1 MKKSFKLLLAATI
14 ISATAA
20 PFLAASCDTNESE
33 KRKIINNL
41 VDNPEKDLNKNT
53 NQKPETK
60 NEPHKPNDDV
70 KKADDN
76 KKENDSES
84 SNNKTTEND
93 EKTDGISKKN
103 SEDLRNKDKN
113 SPDSPK
119 DENDGKDKKDKKNEK
134 NQDDSNNSSGPVTP
148 NPKTETPPSTPSVP
162 APKPE
167 PQPEMPPTD
176 EPREEETESKKEESE
191 LDKIAKD
198 LKDILKFAAS
208 TEDYPELKKFSSNS
222 SGYTLWY
229 NNKDRTILLVK
240 GNKSPLIENGEKV
253 DKLVLFEFNRANQ
266 IKDNIQL
273 VNDKTPLNKSNEDGY
288 DIFTLSN
295 QLNFEI
301 LNKSGDD
308 KFDVKVRYKVG
319 KFLNSS
325 ESEASD
331 VSNESI
337 VSITIQTK

>member
-53 NQKPETK
+53 NPKPETK
-60 NEPHKPNDDV
+60 NEPHKPNDDG

-76 KKENDSES
+76 KKENDPGS
-84 SNNKTTEND
+84 SSNKTTKKD
-93 EKTDGISKKN
+93 EKVDKAKNKN
-103 SEDLRNKDKN
+103 SEDQKHKDKD
-113 SPDSPK
+113 SPSYPK
-119 DENDGKDKKDKKNEK
+119 DEKDRKDKKNE
-134 NQDDSNNSSGPVTP
+134 NESRSDSGQVAPSPEE
-148 NPKTETPPSTPSVP
+148 TEAPPSTPPVP

-167 PQPEMPPTD
+167 PQPDMPPAD
-176 EPREEETESKKEESE
+176 EPRIEEETESKKEESE

-208 TEDYPELKKFSSNS
+208 TEDYPELKEFSSNS

-240 GNKSPLIENGEKV
+240 GNKSPFIENGEKV

-273 VNDKTPLNKSNEDGY
+273 VNDKIPLNKSNEDGY

-325 ESEASD
+325 EAEASD